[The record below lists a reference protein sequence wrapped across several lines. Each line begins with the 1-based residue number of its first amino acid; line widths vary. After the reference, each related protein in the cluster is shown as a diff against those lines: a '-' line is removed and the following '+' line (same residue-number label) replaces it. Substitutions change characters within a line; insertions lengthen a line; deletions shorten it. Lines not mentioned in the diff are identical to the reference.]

1 MKTGFLPFSAHA
13 KVILLFILGILVNAS
28 LAGCAPMP
36 VKIISDRSF
45 DFKNQKSYFIVPNT
59 QEDLVNLPLEKTVID
74 QLITESIDSNL
85 ASKGYSKLSDN
96 PQLLVSYYLVPN
108 TRTDV
113 FVVNK
118 YYTEL
123 GFSMIPGQSSTRDH
137 MKFQE
142 VTYDEGILIID
153 VIDAATNVRVWQ
165 GFLTSRSE
173 VYKKEKRTE
182 QRFRN
187 AVYKILKNFYSHTG
201 E

>member
-1 MKTGFLPFSAHA
+1 MK
-13 KVILLFILGILVNAS
+13 
-28 LAGCAPMP
+28 
-36 VKIISDRSF
+36 VKIIADSSY
-45 DFKNQKSYFIVPNT
+45 DFKSQKSYFIVPNT
-59 QEDLVNLPLEKTVID
+59 QDDLVDLPLDKAVID
-74 QLITESIDSNL
+74 QLITDSIDSNL
-85 ASKGYSKLSDN
+85 TSKGYRKISEN

-113 FVVNK
+113 YVVNK

-153 VIDAATNVRVWQ
+153 VIDAATNARVWE
-165 GFLTSRSE
+165 GFLTSRTE

-182 QRFRN
+182 QRFKN
-187 AVYKILKNFYSHTG
+187 SVYKILSGFHSHTKK
-201 E
+201 